1 MKTNLYYDGCD
12 SVGLA
17 LKYGTPLYV
26 FSKSMIEG
34 RCSEIREKFLK
45 RYEGSR
51 AYYAGKAFLTLAMCQ
66 IVEKEGLGLDV
77 VSGGEL
83 HLALK
88 AHFPPERIIFHGNN
102 KTRQEIE
109 IAVDQGVG
117 RIAVDW
123 EGEIDIIDKAAGLKG
138 KRASILLRV
147 TPEVEAL
154 THKYIRTGH
163 RGSKF
168 GIPLERIPYVVKKS
182 LSLQNL
188 NLMGFHFHLGSQI
201 EDYRPYIESVDVIT
215 KVMSDLR
222 DDFGF
227 ITKELDIG
235 GGFGVEGFEKT
246 TSKPIS
252 YFVDPVM
259 ERIKARCSEF
269 ELPMPSVAIEPG
281 RWIVS
286 EAGITLYTIGAIKE
300 IPGSVTY
307 VSVDGGMS
315 DNPRPALYDA
325 KYYAEVANKMG
336 RPKDKVI
343 TVVGRCCE
351 SGDILIEDLAVPSDV
366 KPGDILAVF
375 NTGAYNYSMASNYNM
390 LPKPAVVFV
399 DKGKDIL
406 VVERETYDDL
416 LAKQKFIFN
425 V

>member
-1 MKTNLYYDGCD
+1 
-12 SVGLA
+12 
-17 LKYGTPLYV
+17 
-26 FSKSMIEG
+26 MIEG
-34 RCSEIREKFLK
+34 RCSEIREQFIK
-45 RYEGSR
+45 RYGGSH

-109 IAVDQGVG
+109 IAVDQDVG

-154 THKYIRTGH
+154 THKYTTGH

-227 ITKELDIG
+227 VTKELDIG

-252 YFVDPVM
+252 YFVDPIM
-259 ERIKARCSEF
+259 ERIMARCSGLNCPCPL
-269 ELPMPSVAIEPG
+269 LPLSRADG
-281 RWIVS
+281 SLAKR
-286 EAGITLYTIGAIKE
+286 GITCI
-300 IPGSVTY
+300 
-307 VSVDGGMS
+307 
-315 DNPRPALYDA
+315 
-325 KYYAEVANKMG
+325 
-336 RPKDKVI
+336 
-343 TVVGRCCE
+343 
-351 SGDILIEDLAVPSDV
+351 
-366 KPGDILAVF
+366 
-375 NTGAYNYSMASNYNM
+375 
-390 LPKPAVVFV
+390 
-399 DKGKDIL
+399 
-406 VVERETYDDL
+406 
-416 LAKQKFIFN
+416 Q
-425 V
+425 

>member
-1 MKTNLYYDGCD
+1 
-12 SVGLA
+12 
-17 LKYGTPLYV
+17 
-26 FSKSMIEG
+26 
-34 RCSEIREKFLK
+34 
-45 RYEGSR
+45 
-51 AYYAGKAFLTLAMCQ
+51 
-66 IVEKEGLGLDV
+66 
-77 VSGGEL
+77 
-83 HLALK
+83 
-88 AHFPPERIIFHGNN
+88 
-102 KTRQEIE
+102 
-109 IAVDQGVG
+109 
-117 RIAVDW
+117 
-123 EGEIDIIDKAAGLKG
+123 
-138 KRASILLRV
+138 
-147 TPEVEAL
+147 
-154 THKYIRTGH
+154 
-163 RGSKF
+163 
-168 GIPLERIPYVVKKS
+168 
-182 LSLQNL
+182 
-188 NLMGFHFHLGSQI
+188 
-201 EDYRPYIESVDVIT
+201 
-215 KVMSDLR
+215 
-222 DDFGF
+222 
-227 ITKELDIG
+227 
-235 GGFGVEGFEKT
+235 
-246 TSKPIS
+246 
-252 YFVDPVM
+252 M

-336 RPKDKVI
+336 RSKDKII

-351 SGDILIEDLAVPSDV
+351 SGDILIEGLAVPSDV